1 MSSFHQEGSE
11 QLNNY
16 MKKTIRISVAINFG
30 NHGKLIA
37 VIMMEANDLA
47 TRLMCSAMK
56 KKTCIFSRKK
66 KDMYRCYI
74 IATFIEIEYF
84 LHPGKKTLL
93 YNI

>member
-11 QLNNY
+11 QLNNC
-16 MKKTIRISVAINFG
+16 MKKTIRFSVAINFG

-47 TRLMCSAMK
+47 TGLMCSAME
-56 KKTCIFSRKK
+56 K
-66 KDMYRCYI
+66 KDMHRCYI